1 MARKNRR
8 ASRNDR
14 MAMIAA
20 VPLWLVS
27 LFLYVGTVLWT
38 VQLSFTDSRILPS
51 SELVGFAQYETLSGN
66 SRWSRSLSN
75 LAVFGSLF
83 VAISMVLG
91 FFLAVLMDRRLK
103 MEGFFRTVYLFPYA
117 MSLVVTGL
125 VWRWLMNPTSGI
137 QAAMRSF
144 GWESFSFDWTT
155 RRDMAIYALVIAGV
169 WQASGVAMAI
179 MTASLRSVDQDI
191 WRAADV
197 DGVPTWRVY
206 LRVVLPMMQPA
217 MITTFVL
224 LMTTVVKSYD
234 LVVALTDGGPGNST
248 EVPAKF
254 VMEYLFNR
262 QNIGL
267 ASAASTIMLLLTALT
282 LLAMYLVTLR
292 EKRKGAA
299 R

>member
-1 MARKNRR
+1 MARKAKRT
-8 ASRNDR
+8 SRNDR
-14 MAMIAA
+14 MALLA
-20 VPLWLVS
+20 VIPLWLVS
-27 LFLYVGTVLWT
+27 LFVYVGTVLWT
-38 VQLSFTDSRILPS
+38 FQISLTDSLILPS
-51 SELVGFAQYETLSGN
+51 YNFVGLAQYADLAES
-66 SRWSRSLSN
+66 SRWSRSLLN

-83 VAISMVLG
+83 VVISMAIGLL
-91 FFLAVLMDRRLK
+91 LAILMDRKLR
-103 MEGFFRTVYLFPYA
+103 MEGFFRTIYLFPYA

-137 QAAMRSF
+137 QAAMHAF
-144 GWESFSFDWTT
+144 GWGSFSFDWTT

-179 MTASLRSVDQDI
+179 MMASLRGIDQDI
-191 WRAADV
+191 WKAATV
-197 DGVPTWRVY
+197 DGVSVWRVY

-217 MITTFVL
+217 MITAFVL

-267 ASAASTIMLLLTALT
+267 ASAASTIMLLLTALI
-282 LLAMYLVTLR
+282 LVPMALINR
-292 EKRKGAA
+292 RGRQKGHA